1 MKAII
6 ALIVVLGIVATYAD
20 VEQAVVRMKGTTID
34 PTVSGLIYFTTV
46 DANTITMTVSLTGIT
61 KNLGGMHGIHIHQY
75 GDISDPNGNAPGVHW
90 NIYNQDH
97 GCPPNA
103 TRHLGDT
110 GNWDVALDGTLSQ
123 TKTLDRIT
131 LKGADSLIGL
141 AVIFHNFTDDCNY
154 TLSAGQRLAQG
165 VIGIA
170 KTNVATEQNTALPPT
185 IYGGGATFT
194 TAVCIVAPSG
204 PTSQNVTG
212 WVRFDQ
218 ATATGVT
225 TVTAMI
231 HGFAKDSIHGLH
243 IHQWGDMSTLDS
255 LSAGPHYTGVTYN
268 AAQTHSIPTSG
279 LEKHVGDLG
288 NIYHYDANGV
298 AYFQGTFDNFG
309 LYGATNNIIGRAIIV
324 HALPDDC
331 SQPYGN
337 AGARSGVCV
346 IGPANPAYTAAK
358 VFPVGVV
365 VPTAQDVNACPLVTT
380 SIYTSFGSMLIPS
393 VVSSLVA
400 IFLAYF

>member
-6 ALIVVLGIVATYAD
+6 ALIVVLGIVSTYANI
-20 VEQAVVRMKGTTID
+20 EQAVVRMKGTTVD
-34 PTVSGLIYFTTV
+34 PTITGLIYFTTI
-46 DANTITMTVSLTGIT
+46 DANTINMTVSLSGIT
-61 KNLGGMHGIHIHQY
+61 KNLGGTHGIHIHQY
-75 GDISDPNGNAPGVHW
+75 GDITEATGNSVGVHW

-103 TRHLGDT
+103 SRHLGDT
-110 GNWDVALDGTLSQ
+110 GNWDVALDGTISQ

-141 AVIFHNFTDDCNY
+141 GVIFHNFTDDCNN
-154 TLSAGQRLAQG
+154 TLSSGQRLAQG

-170 KTNVATEQNTALPPT
+170 KTNGSASEQNTALPPPA
-185 IYGGGATFT
+185 YGGGNTFT
-194 TAVCIVAPSG
+194 SAVCIVAPSG
-204 PTSQNVTG
+204 PTSQNVNG

-218 ATATGVT
+218 ATAAGPT

-231 HGFAKDSIHGLH
+231 TGFTKDSIHGLH
-243 IHQWGDMSTLDS
+243 IHQWGDMSALDS
-255 LSAGPHYTGVTYN
+255 TSAGPHYTGVTYD
-268 AAQTHSIPTSG
+268 ATQTHSIPTSG
-279 LEKHVGDLG
+279 LAKHVGDLG

-298 AYFQGTFDNFG
+298 AYFKGTFDNFG
-309 LYGATNNIIGRAIIV
+309 LYGSTNNIIGRAIIV
-324 HALPDDC
+324 HANPDDC
-331 SQPYGN
+331 TQPYGN

-346 IGPANPAYTAAK
+346 IGPANPTLLAAK
-358 VFPVGVV
+358 VIPTD